1 MLFVGQR
8 VLTDGMSERW
18 TPPGKEALKV
28 DWMSSLKGWTV
39 MGCASTNAGTFG
51 KIYPCRSKTDSGAT
65 AVCKYIPIGDKT
77 TAKQAQHEI
86 NAQIECARFAPLVM
100 EHGVNAEFAYIV
112 MERSRMCVTDLMK
125 EVFKTKHNFNAVMH
139 HMSIL
144 YVRLMLLIG
153 GFVRPSPGID
163 FCHGDLTINNVLVD
177 YPDHCTLDNALH
189 TLTAKAC
196 DFGHATLYASGVAI
210 EPLVA
215 APRKRRPARYDETYD
230 ISLFTCSFVGFIASS
245 YKVPAK
251 RVCDKLIEY
260 APKQR
265 SRLRPSIRAVL
276 DDTAE
281 RVRLIGAHEEWQYHE
296 IWKTAEILEN
306 GGITRTQSAVK

>member
-1 MLFVGQR
+1 MLFVGQ
-8 VLTDGMSERW
+8 VPCDDVFGRW

-28 DWMSSLKGWTV
+28 DWMAALKNWTV
-39 MGCASTNAGTFG
+39 MGCASTNGGTFG
-51 KIYPCRSKTDSGAT
+51 KIYPCRSKTNPGAT
-65 AVCKYIPIGDKT
+65 AVCKYIALGDKT

-86 NAQIECARFAPLVM
+86 NAQIECARFAPMVM
-100 EHGVNAEFAYIV
+100 EHGVSADFAFIV

-125 EVFKTKHNFNAVMH
+125 EVFRAKPSFNAAMH
-139 HMSIL
+139 HMAVL
-144 YVRLMLLIG
+144 YVRLLLLIG

-177 YPDHCTLDNALH
+177 YPDGCPLEDALR

-210 EPLVA
+210 EPLLA
-215 APRKRRPARYDETYD
+215 APRKRRPSRYDETYD

-251 RVCDKLIEY
+251 RVCDKLVEY
-260 APKQR
+260 APRQR
-265 SRLRPSIRAVL
+265 SRLRPSVRAVL
-276 DDTAE
+276 EDTAE
-281 RVRLIGAHEEWQYHE
+281 RVRDIGAREEWQYHE
-296 IWKTAEILEN
+296 VWKAEILEA
-306 GGITRTQSAVK
+306 GGITRTQNAVK